1 MDEVK
6 KMLRA
11 VINGQ
16 STLKDELLQ
25 RIEAVDIKLTDKI
38 EGVETKLSK
47 KIEANTERLDKIGS
61 QLAYIEDDTPSR
73 EEFGELEGRVE
84 QIEGRFIQT

>member
-6 KMLRA
+6 KMIRV

-16 STLKDELLQ
+16 SALKDELLQ

-47 KIEANTERLDKIGS
+47 KIEANTERLDKIGT
-61 QLAYIEDDTPSR
+61 QLAHLEDDTPSR
-73 EEFGELEGRVE
+73 EEFDELEQNVE
-84 QIEGRFIQT
+84 KNSARFTTA